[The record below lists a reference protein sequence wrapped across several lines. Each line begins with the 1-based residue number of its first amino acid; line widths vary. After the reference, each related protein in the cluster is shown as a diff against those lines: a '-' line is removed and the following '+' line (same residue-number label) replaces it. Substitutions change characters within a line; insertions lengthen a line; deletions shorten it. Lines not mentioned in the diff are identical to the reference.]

1 MKLENPPQRDQ
12 YDPDGEQP
20 LRELA
25 ILLGGVL
32 ALGLIAAIALAFTAG
47 LIAPRLPFS
56 VERDFMASRITTD
69 PRFEAQS
76 RELQRLADRLAVAL
90 ALPPEMKLTVHY
102 SDEMTVNAYA
112 TLGGHI
118 VIHRGLIARV
128 DSENALAAVL
138 AHEIAHVRHRHPAGA
153 AGRGIAIGLALSALS
168 SAIGN
173 SVAERIMGATGMGV
187 LMSYSREQE
196 TTADDDALRAV
207 AAAYGHLGGA
217 ADLFET
223 LKKAHPNAEGGLEI
237 FRSHPYSD
245 RRIEHVREFAARH
258 GLAADGARTAL
269 VLPLPKPADQ
279 PLPRLFPGS
288 K

>member
-1 MKLENPPQRDQ
+1 MKLENPPQADQ
-12 YDPDGEQP
+12 YDPETEQP

-25 ILLGGVL
+25 ILLVGVL
-32 ALGLIAAIALAFTAG
+32 ALGLAVAIALAFAAG
-47 LIAPRLPFS
+47 LIAPRLPFA
-56 VERDFMASRITTD
+56 VERDFMASRIAVD

-76 RELQRLADRLAVAL
+76 RELQRLSERLATAL
-90 ALPPEMKLTVHY
+90 ALPPEMTLTLHY
-102 SDEMTVNAYA
+102 SDDMTVNAYA

-118 VIHRGLIARV
+118 IVHRGLIARV

-138 AHEIAHVRHRHPAGA
+138 AHEIAHVRLRHPAGA

-173 SVAERIMGATGMGV
+173 SVAERVMGATGIGV
-187 LMSYSREQE
+187 LLSYSREQE
-196 TTADDDALRAV
+196 TAADDDALRAV

-217 ADLFET
+217 SDLFET
-223 LKKAHPNAEGGLEI
+223 LKKAHPDSEGGLEL

-258 GLAADGARTAL
+258 GIAADGTRTPLAL
-269 VLPLPKPADQ
+269 ALPKPSDL
-279 PLPRLFPGS
+279 PLPRLFPES

>member
-1 MKLENPPQRDQ
+1 MKLENPPQADQ
-12 YDPDGEQP
+12 YDPETERP

-32 ALGLIAAIALAFTAG
+32 ALGLIVAIALAFAAG
-47 LIAPRLPFS
+47 LIAPRLPFA
-56 VERDFMASRITTD
+56 VERDFMASRITVD

-76 RELQRLADRLAVAL
+76 RELQRLSARLTPAL
-90 ALPPEMKLTVHY
+90 ALPPEMTLTLHY
-102 SDEMTVNAYA
+102 SDDMTVNAYA

-118 VIHRGLIARV
+118 IVHRGLIARV

-138 AHEIAHVRHRHPAGA
+138 AHEIAHVRLRHPAGA

-187 LMSYSREQE
+187 LLSYSREQE
-196 TTADDDALRAV
+196 TAADDDALRAV

-223 LKKAHPNAEGGLEI
+223 LKKAHPNSEGGLEL

-258 GLAADGARTAL
+258 GIAADGTRTPLAL
-269 VLPLPKPADQ
+269 ALPKPASE
-279 PLPRLFPGS
+279 PR
-288 K
+288 